1 MFTKGQ
7 CSGGQRTHR
16 VVGDI
21 TAFANGTKVFPEP
34 HPWDTFRKEDEDAL
48 GERLQKMTSRVT
60 APPERTIYDFH
71 CQPYGSGLDD
81 ALELTEDLRPEDAGR
96 SIGPVGSKGVREAI
110 EEGQLLG
117 AVVNLDGEN
126 KVKRFVLT
134 SG

>member
-1 MFTKGQ
+1 LAILLR
-7 CSGGQRTHR
+7 SRTAPR
-16 VVGDI
+16 S
-21 TAFANGTKVFPEP
+21 FPNRT
-34 HPWDTFRKEDEDAL
+34 PWDTFRKEDEDAL

-96 SIGPVGSKGVREAI
+96 SIGSVGSKGVRETI

-117 AVVNLDGEN
+117 AMVNLDGEN